1 MAVEV
6 LVGHAGSHPTHP
18 FYLTVAGRFLFRSR
32 RCHLSS
38 TEPPVREF
46 PIVRVRL
53 ARHPP
58 QPRFYAQLRGAMPS
72 VQSFTIACEALND
85 HGTFSEGD
93 VLRGK
98 VTLALIKQISA
109 ESMFVKVT
117 GDASV
122 HWTKRVNDRT
132 YTYSADHRYFK
143 LKQPLIPE
151 WAKGRW

>member
-6 LVGHAGSHPTHP
+6 LVGHVGSHPTHP
-18 FYLTVAGRFLFRSR
+18 FYRTVAGRFPFQSR
-32 RCHLSS
+32 RCHFSSIGPSTCFRSSVCVLSVILRS
-38 TEPPVREF
+38 
-46 PIVRVRL
+46 L
-53 ARHPP
+53 G
-58 QPRFYAQLRGAMPS
+58 FYAQLRGAMPS
-72 VQSFTIACEALND
+72 VQSFTIACEAPNE

-109 ESMFVKVT
+109 ESMYIKVT
-117 GDASV
+117 GDARV

-132 YTYSADHRYFK
+132 YTYSADHRYCK